1 MRISFAAIPVIL
13 GVLGVAAPSFADS
26 VAVTTGPNGTMVS
39 SGKPCRVVTRD
50 SHDSNNHA
58 TNSTSITTGPNGM
71 SGTTT
76 VSPGGAAGS
85 SVTVG
90 SGSSSD
96 GSQASSAA
104 GSDCVI
110 YKDKDQ

>member
-1 MRISFAAIPVIL
+1 MII
-13 GVLGVAAPSFADS
+13 APPCLADS
-26 VAVTTGPNGTMVS
+26 VAVTSGPNGTTIVN
-39 SGKPCRVVTRD
+39 GKPCRVVTNGDEHRG
-50 SHDSNNHA
+50 
-58 TNSTSITTGPNGM
+58 TNSTSINTGPGGV

-76 VSPGGAAGS
+76 VSPGGGGT

-96 GSQASSAA
+96 GNHTSSSA

-110 YKDKDQ
+110 HRDK